1 MRAKDGQRTRGDQ
14 SGQSMV
20 EFALVA
26 MTFFILIFGLI
37 DFGRA
42 IFEYNLLAS
51 SAREGA
57 RAAIMQSNTDSDVID
72 RTVAASA
79 GMLSPDDVTISG
91 SRTCTAIPCPSVTIT
106 VRHSF
111 SPVTPLIGT
120 AIGDSIAMTAS
131 STMVVEK

>member
-1 MRAKDGQRTRGDQ
+1 MQSKWAKPATGDQ

-26 MTFFILIFGLI
+26 MTFFILVFGLI

-42 IFEYNLLAS
+42 VFEYNLLAS

-57 RAAIMQSNTDSDVID
+57 RAAIMQSNTDDDVID
-72 RTVAASA
+72 RTVEASA
-79 GMLSPDDVTISG
+79 GMLSPGDVTISG
-91 SRTCTAIPCPSVTIT
+91 SRACAAVPCPSVTIT
-106 VRHSF
+106 VQHTY

-120 AIGDSIAMTAS
+120 AIGGSITMTAS